1 MELEVDSE
9 LFWVDS
15 VFLVVL
21 LSDVLFIK
29 GCIISII
36 VERIARTARIMRE
49 ASWARFLLAD

>member
-1 MELEVDSE
+1 MVDFEVESEVDSE
-9 LFWVDS
+9 LSWADS

-29 GCIISII
+29 GYIISII

-49 ASWARFLLAD
+49 VS

>member
-29 GCIISII
+29 GYIISII
-36 VERIARTARIMRE
+36 VERIARIARIIRE
-49 ASWARFLLAD
+49 VS